1 MGLPASISTLQRSK
15 NLGTRFSHVART
27 PQDPVSISITL
38 YQRRFKPALRRR
50 KKRKGKQHRQR
61 KLSLHQ
67 LRKRGHIGS
76 EEP

>member
-1 MGLPASISTLQRSK
+1 MLFCGTHSPHIKERRGKVHCIIITVPAYEGSLAEAQKEMPAS
-15 NLGTRFSHVART
+15 
-27 PQDPVSISITL
+27 
-38 YQRRFKPALRRR
+38 KPEN
-50 KKRKGKQHRQR
+50 KRKEQVRRQR